1 MDKEFLVNSVKTH
14 EKNMKEKQETL
25 DTLKGVA
32 DTIKKVNANYA
43 RELIYEAK
51 RQLLFCKKAFERA
64 TDALK
69 KYENAERS
77 KKQAKS
83 FN

>member
-43 RELIYEAK
+43 RELIYEAE
-51 RQLLFCKKAFERA
+51 RQLFFCKKAFKRA

-69 KYENAERS
+69 KYERS
-77 KKQAKS
+77 KKQADS